1 MKEKIKEH
9 VENNIKDDEWCN
21 VVREIYELI
30 TRLIAEGKSLE
41 DACNEVL
48 KDANIKVVNF

>member
-1 MKEKIKEH
+1 MKEKIKGICR
-9 VENNIKDDEWCN
+9 NNTKDDEWCN
-21 VVREIYELI
+21 AVCEIYELI

-48 KDANIKVVNF
+48 KDANIKAE